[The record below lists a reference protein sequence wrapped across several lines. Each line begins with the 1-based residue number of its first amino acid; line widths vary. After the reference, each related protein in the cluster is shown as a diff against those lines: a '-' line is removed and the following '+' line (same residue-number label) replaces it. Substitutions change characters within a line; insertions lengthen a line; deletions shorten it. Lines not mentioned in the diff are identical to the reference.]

1 MTLMRLIRAALLMNL
16 QILIFVFGLIAS
28 SQTYAWGSTGH
39 RLVCQLAYD
48 RLSVTAKTFVAETLA
63 LGVELDGNGDN
74 DFAEACLWPDAAR
87 HKDYQGTY
95 EWHFIN
101 VPAAAR
107 GIEFARDCAAMD
119 CIAVGIQRNLTYLA
133 RPTSGKREQARKAAA
148 LRFLGHFIGDLHQPL
163 HVSHAEDWGGNK
175 IRVTWF
181 DEEVNLHAVW
191 DTKIIERAGLTY
203 PDSIEFLGSV
213 EGQFKSRN
221 VLAWMRESF
230 RLARSHA
237 YANINGAP
245 IQSGDELDR
254 AYFERSKPVV
264 IEQLATAARRL
275 AYLIEGIADGTLDTN
290 ILIE

>member
-1 MTLMRLIRAALLMNL
+1 MTSISLLRSLPILTLVFALL
-16 QILIFVFGLIAS
+16 AS
-28 SQTYAWGSTGH
+28 PESQAWGSTGH
-39 RLVCQLAYD
+39 KLVCQLAYNQ
-48 RLSVTAKTFVAETLA
+48 LSGEAKTFVADTLA
-63 LGVELDGNGDN
+63 LGVDLDGNGDN
-74 DFAEACLWPDAAR
+74 DFAEACLWPDKAR
-87 HKDYQGTY
+87 YDDYKGTY
-95 EWHFIN
+95 EQHFIN

-133 RPTSGKREQARKAAA
+133 RPADGKREQARKAAA

-163 HVSHAEDWGGNK
+163 HVSHGEDWGGNK
-175 IRVTWF
+175 IRVVWF
-181 DEEVNLHAVW
+181 DEEVNLHTVW
-191 DTKIIERAGLTY
+191 DSKIIERAGLTY
-203 PDSIEFLGSV
+203 PASMEFMGSV
-213 EGQFKSRN
+213 EAQFRSRN

-237 YANINGAP
+237 YAGVDGKP
-245 IQSGDELDR
+245 LQSGEKLDM

-275 AYLIEGIADGTLDTN
+275 AYLIEGLAAGTLDTN

>member
-1 MTLMRLIRAALLMNL
+1 
-16 QILIFVFGLIAS
+16 
-28 SQTYAWGSTGH
+28 
-39 RLVCQLAYD
+39 
-48 RLSVTAKTFVAETLA
+48 
-63 LGVELDGNGDN
+63 
-74 DFAEACLWPDAAR
+74 
-87 HKDYQGTY
+87 
-95 EWHFIN
+95 
-101 VPAAAR
+101 
-107 GIEFARDCAAMD
+107 
-119 CIAVGIQRNLTYLA
+119 
-133 RPTSGKREQARKAAA
+133 
-148 LRFLGHFIGDLHQPL
+148 
-163 HVSHAEDWGGNK
+163 
-175 IRVTWF
+175 
-181 DEEVNLHAVW
+181 
-191 DTKIIERAGLTY
+191 RAGLTY

-213 EGQFKSRN
+213 EGEFKSRN